1 MVWRRVLVRSDST
14 IADLH
19 NVLQIAFGWSDDHL
33 HCFRIH
39 GKEYGI
45 PHVGGMGFD
54 DDATTVRLACFR
66 FRTCEL
72 STRKKEHD
80 HEAHTPRDDQY

>member
-1 MVWRRVLVRSDST
+1 MVWRRVLVCGDST

-19 NVLQIAFGWSDDHL
+19 YALQIAFGWSDDHL

-45 PHVGGMGFD
+45 PHVSGMGFD
-54 DDATTVRLACFR
+54 DDATTVPLTRFR
-66 FRTCEL
+66 FRV
-72 STRKKEHD
+72 RV
-80 HEAHTPRDDQY
+80 RFV